1 MGYSSLSKK
10 AAVRG
15 GFGRKKNTFLRAGFK
30 TLLNTDKSVLKLE
43 EIMWNSDHA
52 QL

>member
-10 AAVRG
+10 AAEHGAFR
-15 GFGRKKNTFLRAGFK
+15 RKKNTFLRTELK
-30 TLLNTDKSVLKLE
+30 TLLNIGKSVLKVG
-43 EIMWNSDHA
+43 EIMWNSDYA